1 MKRTDSI
8 AVWSII
14 LIPSVILAMYIGQ
27 SVSSDVAALAT
38 GAIIGLMGAALAA
51 LITFLVRDERHTR
64 QREEARRPHP
74 TPHTPPPTYIEGEW
88 REWHPTTPAPTR
100 LSSEPASLRPQ
111 APGPRPQLEAPTRA
125 ITIRRS

>member
-1 MKRTDSI
+1 MKRTHSI

-14 LIPSVILAMYIGQ
+14 LIPSVILAIYIGQ

-38 GAIIGLMGAALAA
+38 GAIIGIMGAALAA
-51 LITFLVRDERHTR
+51 LIIALVRDERHTR

-74 TPHTPPPTYIEGEW
+74 TPQPPPPTYIEGEW
-88 REWHPTTPAPTR
+88 REWHPTPP
-100 LSSEPASLRPQ
+100 SPQ

-125 ITIRRS
+125 VTIRRS